1 MDFFFNQSHSGR
13 SSSSSIITA
22 SNKFWFLLPIIN
34 LTILDSL
41 LTQEGAHIL
50 KVTLADQEKIESY
63 RKNIAEALQI
73 LDEIIAIIRFQ
84 DNPEDSIIDQEL
96 EEIKKILNQ

>member
-1 MDFFFNQSHSGR
+1 M
-13 SSSSSIITA
+13 
-22 SNKFWFLLPIIN
+22 LPIIN
-34 LTILDSL
+34 LTILDYL
-41 LTQEGAHIL
+41 LTQEGVHIL
-50 KVTLADQEKIESY
+50 KMILADQEKIEAY

-84 DNPEDSIIDQEL
+84 DNPEDTIIDQKL

>member
-1 MDFFFNQSHSGR
+1 V
-13 SSSSSIITA
+13 
-22 SNKFWFLLPIIN
+22 
-34 LTILDSL
+34 
-41 LTQEGAHIL
+41 HIL
-50 KVTLADQEKIESY
+50 KMILADQEKIEAY

-84 DNPEDSIIDQEL
+84 DNPEDTIIDQKL

>member
-1 MDFFFNQSHSGR
+1 MP
-13 SSSSSIITA
+13 
-22 SNKFWFLLPIIN
+22 LVIN
-34 LTILDSL
+34 FGILDSL
-41 LTQEGAHIL
+41 LTQEGVHIL
-50 KVTLADQEKIESY
+50 KMILADQEKIEAY

-84 DNPEDSIIDQEL
+84 DNPEDTIIDQKL